1 MNSPGIDS
9 HAFASPV
16 SRQDHTELIEDIAD
30 KVVRRRMTA
39 PAVVFLE
46 SVRPISRLAGQAL
59 LCASPLL
66 SLFVTAGRIDTVCDL
81 LEDRRNIER
90 LLEAIERREHESP
103 AIRKQQ

>member
-1 MNSPGIDS
+1 MKLFGLDAN
-9 HAFASPV
+9 AFASPV
-16 SRQDHTELIEDIAD
+16 STKDHSALIDDLATRI
-30 KVVRRRMTA
+30 VRRRMTA

-66 SLFVTAGRIDTVCDL
+66 SLFVMAGRIDTVCDM

-90 LLEAIERREHESP
+90 LLEAIERREHEHSVSS
-103 AIRKQQ
+103 